1 MRGNLKLVYV
11 RIIYSLGGGDANMA
25 VISFYLFLFTAITI
39 STISEVNCWDN
50 EDLELFDLV
59 EEINKNFYEVLN
71 VQSVRMLTIL
81 RS

>member
-1 MRGNLKLVYV
+1 
-11 RIIYSLGGGDANMA
+11 MA